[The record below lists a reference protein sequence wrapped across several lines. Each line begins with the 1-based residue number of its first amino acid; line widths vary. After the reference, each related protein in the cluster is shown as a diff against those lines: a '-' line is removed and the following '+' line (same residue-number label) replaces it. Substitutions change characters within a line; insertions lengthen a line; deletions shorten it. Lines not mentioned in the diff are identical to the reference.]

1 MLFKKIAI
9 IGIGLIG
16 GSVAR
21 ALKANSQCKII
32 SGFGRNP
39 DNLKKAMD
47 LGVIDH
53 CSDDIRTVV
62 ADADII
68 LIATPLA
75 TYRSVFELIKPC
87 IGDNMLI
94 TDAGSE
100 KGSVIKSAR
109 EILGDRIKQFIP
121 GHPIAGTEKSGVE
134 SSFKELYEDHLVI
147 LTPLPENSEQDIDQV
162 TRMWEACGADV
173 VTLGI
178 EYHDKV
184 LAATSHLPHV
194 LAYALVDC
202 LADMEEEGDVF
213 KFSAGGFRDFTRIA
227 ASNPEMWADIC
238 LANKDQLLQLID
250 QYSQYLE
257 KIYKLISDNDR
268 AGLME
273 LFIRVKQ
280 TREKL
285 N

>member
-1 MLFKKIAI
+1 MLFNKIAI
-9 IGIGLIG
+9 IGVGLIG
-16 GSVAR
+16 GSLAR
-21 ALKANSQCKII
+21 ALRSNAQCQTI
-32 SGFGRNP
+32 SGFGRNK
-39 DNLKKAMD
+39 DNLKKAVE
-47 LGVIDH
+47 LGVIDEY
-53 CSDDIRTVV
+53 SDKIEDVV
-62 ADADII
+62 EGADVI

-75 TYRSVFELIKPC
+75 TFKPILEQLKDC
-87 IGDNMLI
+87 IGKEVLI

-100 KGSVIKSAR
+100 KGSVVGAAR
-109 EILGDRIKQFIP
+109 EVLEDGVNQFVP

-134 SSFKELYEDHLVI
+134 ASFKELYEDHLVI
-147 LTPLPENSEQDIDQV
+147 LTPLPENTAEDVSRISC
-162 TRMWEACGADV
+162 MWEACGANV
-173 VTLGI
+173 VTMDI
-178 EYHDKV
+178 DHHDKV

-238 LANKDQLLQLID
+238 LANKDQLLQLMG
-250 QYSQYLE
+250 QYSLYLK
-257 KIYKLISDNDR
+257 KIEKLIMEDDS
-268 AGLME
+268 AGLKT
-273 LFIRVKQ
+273 LFSRVKH